1 MQTLTATVAEHEM
14 SGWQPIAIA
23 PMDPGTIYLIV
34 SGGIVW
40 CAKRYSK
47 DDERWFDLD
56 GNVDL
61 EHPTHWM
68 ALPAPPEFGRNHG

>member
-1 MQTLTATVAEHEM
+1 MCYFDRSGMATKHLHRAMKGISARRAVA
-14 SGWQPIAIA
+14 
-23 PMDPGTIYLIV
+23 
-34 SGGIVW
+34 GGIVW